1 MKRVSIGL
9 GILVTF
15 FLLAMLLMVD
25 AEVPPVND
33 PVATTG
39 AAARNCTGGAS
50 GPNAGRAHAPHGA
63 GRIQHRDDSF
73 LSR

>member
-25 AEVPPVND
+25 AEVPPVNE
-33 PVATTG
+33 PAVTTDD
-39 AAARNCTGGAS
+39 AAR
-50 GPNAGRAHAPHGA
+50 
-63 GRIQHRDDSF
+63 
-73 LSR
+73 